1 MNTIIKT
8 SLGAILL
15 LVISCKKQSTL
26 KYSQITDKSSTPDV
40 ITGIND
46 LGINSFIKIGTQK
59 WMTKNLAVSRYR
71 NGDKIPQVTDPAAWA
86 ALTTGAWC
94 WYNNDSAIGA
104 VYGRLYNWYAV
115 HDPRGLAPIGWHV
128 PSDLEWDTLSTFLG
142 NNAGGKLKDT
152 GTIEAGTGL
161 WYAPNA
167 GATNKTGF
175 TGLPGGYRGGHSG
188 AFDDFGGE
196 GYWWTSTHYN
206 ASKARDRN
214 LHYLDGHVGT
224 YQYDKRYGFSVRCL
238 RD

>member
-8 SLGAILL
+8 SLAAILL
-15 LVISCKKQSTL
+15 LAISCKKESTL

-161 WYAPNA
+161 WYAPNI
-167 GATNKTGF
+167 GANNRSGF
-175 TGLPGGYRGGHSG
+175 TALPGGERWHISFDALGKRGS
-188 AFDDFGGE
+188 
-196 GYWWTSTHYN
+196 WWSSTDLSTDN
-206 ASKARDRN
+206 ASIFGLGYGYRHAFHSATTK
-214 LHYLDGHVGT
+214 LDGL
-224 YQYDKRYGFSVRCL
+224 SVRCIK
-238 RD
+238 D